1 MSGSSTLL
9 HFRNTCERR
18 GSRRAPAI
26 SSRRGPYGTKAAEPL
41 GRPCAP
47 TRGRLRTKR
56 VLVREGEAERVPIRG
71 APGALDFMTAPV
83 FVSHSSRDLKPVR
96 ALVDAL
102 EAHGIACWISERD
115 IAAGDNYG
123 DSIVDAIEKAS
134 AMVLVFSGAA
144 NDSDEIKKEV
154 ALASQ
159 RRITL
164 VPVRIEDATPSKAF
178 RYELATRNWIDVFPD
193 WDAGVAKSANASPRS
208 SRCRRASAR
217 RRPRRPRRR
226 RRAPTPPPMASAR
239 SSRSRSSRV
248 SLVRDAPGACSDAR
262 PDDRH
267 ADPLADG
274 LALADRDRYRRG
286 KWNNLGFDDDRRHDR
301 RLADRD
307 GVSIAR
313 ADTDRESSS
322 VASADTRRHRRRAPP
337 AARPAAVVPV
347 GPPPALAAGDP
358 GGEVFRECDECPEMV
373 VVPAGKAM
381 LGSPSGEPGRR
392 PDEMTPHQVEIA
404 APLAVGRYAVTFKE
418 WEACFA
424 EGGCGHRSLGD
435 LYFGRDRRP
444 VLFATWNE
452 AQLYVDWLKR
462 KTGQPYRLLSEA
474 EWEYAA
480 RGCTNLKCP
489 YAPFWFGA
497 ITPEIAVYNWR
508 DSYQGSP
515 KSSAPLKTAPVDSGP
530 PNPFGLYN
538 ILGNVRQWTLDCW
551 SATPTSAPSNGAPA
565 TSRATARRGRRA
577 AAPGPTS
584 QRSCARPRDRGK
596 PSTKARKR
604 SEFA

>member
-1 MSGSSTLL
+1 
-9 HFRNTCERR
+9 
-18 GSRRAPAI
+18 
-26 SSRRGPYGTKAAEPL
+26 
-41 GRPCAP
+41 
-47 TRGRLRTKR
+47 
-56 VLVREGEAERVPIRG
+56 
-71 APGALDFMTAPV
+71 MTAPV

-193 WDAGVAKSANASPRS
+193 WDAGVAKLSERLAAILALPPSE
-208 SRCRRASAR
+208 RAT
-217 RRPRRPRRR
+217 P
-226 RRAPTPPPMASAR
+226 APTPTPAPPR
-239 SSRSRSSRV
+239 SNAAAYG
-248 SLVRDAPGACSDAR
+248 LGAVV
-262 PDDRH
+262 
-267 ADPLADG
+267 
-274 LALADRDRYRRG
+274 ALAVVAG
-286 KWNNLGFDDDRRHDR
+286 
-301 RLADRD
+301 
-307 GVSIAR
+307 GVWFATRPAPVPTPVPTIATPTLSPT
-313 ADTDRESSS
+313 ASPSPTATATGAANGTTSASTTIVATI
-322 VASADTRRHRRRAPP
+322 VASPTATASPSPGPTQTESPVPSLAPTPVVTAGVAPP
-337 AARPAAVVPV
+337 AAKPAAVVPV

-358 GGEVFRECDECPEMV
+358 GGEVFKECDECPEMV

-418 WEACFA
+418 WDACFA

-435 LYFGRDRRP
+435 LDFGRDRRP

-480 RGCTNLKCP
+480 RGCTSLKCP

-530 PNPFGLYN
+530 PNPFGLTTYSAMCAN
-538 ILGNVRQWTLDCW
+538 GHWTV
-551 SATPTSAPSNGAPA
+551 GALRRRP
-565 TSRATARRGRRA
+565 RRRTARRSFRAIVRRA
-577 AAPGPTS
+577 RPAAARGPTS
-584 QRSCARPRDRGK
+584 RWSCARRPDPGK
-596 PSTKARKR
+596 PSTRDRKK
-604 SEFA
+604 SDFA

>member
-1 MSGSSTLL
+1 
-9 HFRNTCERR
+9 
-18 GSRRAPAI
+18 
-26 SSRRGPYGTKAAEPL
+26 
-41 GRPCAP
+41 
-47 TRGRLRTKR
+47 
-56 VLVREGEAERVPIRG
+56 
-71 APGALDFMTAPV
+71 MTAPV

-193 WDAGVAKSANASPRS
+193 WDAGVAKLSERLAAILALPPSE
-208 SRCRRASAR
+208 RAT
-217 RRPRRPRRR
+217 P
-226 RRAPTPPPMASAR
+226 APTPTPAPPR
-239 SSRSRSSRV
+239 SNAAAYG
-248 SLVRDAPGACSDAR
+248 LGAVV
-262 PDDRH
+262 
-267 ADPLADG
+267 
-274 LALADRDRYRRG
+274 ALAVVAG
-286 KWNNLGFDDDRRHDR
+286 
-301 RLADRD
+301 
-307 GVSIAR
+307 GVWFATRPAPVPTPVPTIATPTLSPT
-313 ADTDRESSS
+313 ASPSPTATATGAANGTTSASTTIVATI
-322 VASADTRRHRRRAPP
+322 VASPTATASPSPGPTQTESPVPSLAPTPVVTAGVAPP
-337 AARPAAVVPV
+337 AAKPAAVVPV

-358 GGEVFRECDECPEMV
+358 GGEVFKECDECPEMV

-418 WEACFA
+418 WDACFA

-435 LYFGRDRRP
+435 LDFGRDRRP

-480 RGCTNLKCP
+480 RGCTSLKCP

-551 SATPTSAPSNGAPA
+551 SAAPASAASNGAPVVSGDCSA
-565 TSRATARRGRRA
+565 RATRGGSWADKPVELRA
-577 AAPGPTS
+577 AA
-584 QRSCARPRDRGK
+584 RSWETVDEGSEKIGFRVARPLA
-596 PSTKARKR
+596 P
-604 SEFA
+604 